1 MTEVQPL
8 GADLVRNVRAALV
21 EAAAEGR
28 TISYRDLAVRA
39 CIPPPYRI
47 HRLTL
52 ALEGMLRADLSAG
65 RPLVAALAVSR
76 GPEGIPGRGFFD
88 LCRDLGLYDG
98 PDRGPA
104 AVAFHASL
112 LRDVISGDATSRM
125 AASSGVIGD

>member
-8 GADLVRNVRAALV
+8 GADLIENVRRALA
-21 EAAAEGR
+21 EAAADGR

-39 CIPPPYRI
+39 RIPPPHRI
-47 HRLTL
+47 HKLTL
-52 ALEGMLRADLSAG
+52 ALEGMLRADLLAG

-76 GPEGIPGRGFFD
+76 GPEGIPGRGFFE

-104 AVAFHASL
+104 AVAFHAGL
-112 LRDVISGDATSRM
+112 LREVIAGEV
-125 AASSGVIGD
+125 AARTAAPGSLIRD

>member
-8 GADLVRNVRAALV
+8 AADQVENLRQALV

-28 TISYRDLAVRA
+28 TISYRDLAARA
-39 CIPPPYRI
+39 RIPPPYRI

-52 ALEGMLRADLSAG
+52 ALESLLRADLAAG

-76 GPEGIPGRGFFD
+76 GPEGIPGRGFFE

-98 PDRGPA
+98 PDRGPVA
-104 AVAFHASL
+104 AAFHAGM
-112 LRDVISGDATSRM
+112 LRDVIAGEPTARTATP
-125 AASSGVIGD
+125 GG